1 MMLKIFSIAKNS
13 FREAIRSNILWAVL
27 LFALFIIMASVAF
40 GSVSVGEQFRVVKSF
55 GYFMTSLSGVII
67 SVITGVT
74 LFQKEISQKTIYNIL
89 SKSVS
94 RSQFLYGKFLGLWAT
109 SSFLVFL
116 MLVILQTIVFP
127 IEGSLDILFFEA
139 FFCMTL
145 EIAIIS
151 AITVFFSSMAVTP
164 VLPGLFSFAFF
175 VSGRSIS
182 YLAGYLSQESNPNG
196 ALLTLANIL
205 NYVIPD
211 LRALSRYD
219 NLVYNIGINGRDASL
234 MTLYTLC
241 YCTLILLLSGI
252 IFKRREF

>member
-1 MMLKIFSIAKNS
+1 MLKIFSIAKNS

-94 RSQFLYGKFLGLWAT
+94 RSQFLYGKFLGLWLTA
-109 SSFLVFL
+109 SFLVFL
-116 MLVILQTIVFP
+116 MLIILQIIVFP
-127 IEGSLDILFFEA
+127 IEGNVDPLIFEA
-139 FFCMTL
+139 FLCMTL

-182 YLAGYLSQESNPNG
+182 YLAGYLNQESNPNKI
-196 ALLTLANIL
+196 LLAIANAL
-205 NYVIPD
+205 NYIIPD

-219 NLVYNIGINGRDASL
+219 DLVYNIGISGKEAGYMIIYS
-234 MTLYTLC
+234 LC
-241 YCTLILLLSGI
+241 YCVFVLFLSGI
-252 IFKRREF
+252 IFEKREF